1 MLGNAGQKISRMV
14 DLAETLYE
22 KVVELREE
30 VQALRETTRE
40 TRDRVADLEAEVAGQ
55 RALLEALAEA
65 EGLDVAAIRAAAE
78 DEQAAETAEGDG
90 TGGAA
95 EAASGAGAE
104 R

>member
-14 DLAETLYE
+14 ELAETLYE

-40 TRDRVADLEAEVAGQ
+40 TRDRVAHLEEEVAGQ
-55 RALLEALAEA
+55 RALLEA
-65 EGLDVAAIRAAAE
+65 IAAAE
-78 DEQAAETAEGDG
+78 DIDVEAVRADAEEADSTEP
-90 TGGAA
+90 T
-95 EAASGAGAE
+95 EAASGSK

>member
-40 TRDRVADLEAEVAGQ
+40 TRDRVADLETEVAGQ

-65 EGLDVAAIRAAAE
+65 EGLDVESIRAAAE
-78 DEQAAETAEGDG
+78 AEEGESAAAS
-90 TGGAA
+90 
-95 EAASGAGAE
+95 SGAGDE